1 MKFDPI
7 GGLLGWGYFSFLSE
21 ATAVESHLLIINA
34 IY

>member
-7 GGLLGWGYFSFLSE
+7 GGLLGWGYFPFSSE
-21 ATAVESHLLIINA
+21 ATAIDSHLLIFFA